1 MHLKCQEQGLKHKTK
16 ERQRE
21 WDARAEESKGKPR
34 AGGGGRDRGVG
45 QLGDPRGE
53 VRLESTSPAGW
64 AAPGPLPGLTTS
76 PLTVCTLFPIAPG
89 ICGSVCSV
97 PGQPPTPRGGGATVF
112 PPVRCR
118 GSSRAPICPL
128 CSLRL
133 CGYSTKLLSLPL
145 SQGKDGCG
153 GPLQGAGE
161 SVI

>member
-34 AGGGGRDRGVG
+34 AGGGRRDRGVG

-53 VRLESTSPAGW
+53 AGVHSPCWPSCTWPSARTDNLSSW
-64 AAPGPLPGLTTS
+64 QCALCFQQPL
-76 PLTVCTLFPIAPG
+76 
-89 ICGSVCSV
+89 GSVVLFAQSL
-97 PGQPPTPRGGGATVF
+97 GSPPPPEEVGATVF
-112 PPVRCR
+112 PPVRRR

-133 CGYSTKLLSLPL
+133 CRYSTKLLSLPL
-145 SQGKDGCG
+145 CQGKDGCG